1 MPQYK
6 TVKSDYQS
14 DYSGKSQSN
23 EITNAQNTL
32 LTKTDK
38 NFVKPIDNKNDQ
50 FSSNNANSWQASKD
64 LTNGS
69 KTTNIPVQPATN
81 SYQANSYPTQADKSA
96 KQANHF
102 VPSFIT
108 SKATNNYVQPSYLA
122 KELLSKDEIYNKV

>member
-1 MPQYK
+1 M
-6 TVKSDYQS
+6 
-14 DYSGKSQSN
+14 
-23 EITNAQNTL
+23 A
-32 LTKTDK
+32 TKTHK
-38 NFVKPIDNKNDQ
+38 NFVKPIDNKHDQ

-64 LTNGS
+64 LTNNS